1 MKRGISYNVPK
12 KVEKKVKI
20 SASNT
25 AIKTKKKPAPTDPA
39 WRKWKVEIRS
49 EDGQPLSSIIDHI
62 EYILHESFENP
73 RIVRAKEPYM
83 LQEKG
88 WGAFDLRIIFHFID
102 NLVAPQLVWFDLNF
116 AQEAY
121 FMVET
126 LTFENPPDEF
136 LELLNIPTNGSNQ
149 TPSKE
154 AASSPAV
161 KRKRRDS
168 SDESSV
174 ASSEDRKR
182 RSSSSSVI
190 DWDMAITSPLSGG
203 ESSGADEYQPKKTTA
218 TTAAGKT
225 TKKVP
230 KNNKKKPIVEIPSH
244 VEDDVYTAHDAANLH
259 NVHRM
264 TDVSPEIRKEW
275 GVPENVDMCELARA
289 LTMLDTQE
297 LQKCYSILQKRHPLE
312 NHVKGGESSIGEG
325 GPVHKTM

>member
-1 MKRGISYNVPK
+1 M
-12 KVEKKVKI
+12 
-20 SASNT
+20 
-25 AIKTKKKPAPTDPA
+25 
-39 WRKWKVEIRS
+39 S
-49 EDGQPLSSIIDHI
+49 EDGQPLSTIIDHV

-73 RIVRAKEPYM
+73 RIVRAKEPFM

-102 NLVAPQLVWFDLNF
+102 NMVAPQLVWFDLNF
-116 AQEAY
+116 AQESY
-121 FMVET
+121 FKVET

-136 LELLNIPTNGSNQ
+136 LELLNIPTNGIDRTLSEDMA
-149 TPSKE
+149 T
-154 AASSPAV
+154 SPAV

-182 RSSSSSVI
+182 RSSSSSII

-203 ESSGADEYQPKKTTA
+203 ESSGADEYQPKKTVA
-218 TTAAGKT
+218 APAAGKT

-230 KNNKKKPIVEIPSH
+230 KNSTKNPIVEVASH
-244 VEDDVYTAHDAANLH
+244 IEDDVYTAQDAANLH

-289 LTMLDTQE
+289 LTMLNTQE

-312 NHVKGGESSIGEG
+312 NHVKGGE
-325 GPVHKTM
+325 